1 MNTSGSATSHLSARL
16 FALARPAG
24 VARREFALVAAALGA
39 VGLHVVDDN
48 FLQPESGTA
57 ATGHLLSGL
66 VPLALIAGT
75 AACYGRA
82 RPGFRAVLALVFGV
96 LGVVTGT
103 EAVYYT
109 VNGGASGDDYT
120 GYLSVA
126 SGLLL
131 LGVGCATLWRSRRRD
146 DGRLWRYVRRSL
158 LAAAAAV
165 AVMVV
170 VFPISLA
177 YVVTHTARAEVP
189 RADLGTAYEKVE
201 FTTSDGLLLK
211 GWYIPSK
218 NRAAV
223 IAFPGRS
230 GPQKQARMLARHG
243 YGVLLFDRRGE
254 GESEGDPNVF
264 GWGGERDLL
273 AAAAYLRSRAD
284 IDGSRIGSIGLSVGG
299 EMLIHAAAH
308 SNAFA
313 AIVTEGASGQSLRD
327 ELANPALAR
336 RLLDLPLQLSLTTA
350 VAVLTNELPPPSL
363 RSEVARIAPT
373 PVFFI
378 YGEHGQGG
386 TETRP
391 NNAFYAA
398 AHQPKQIWEVPGG
411 QHIAGITTR
420 PAEYERRVLAF
431 FDHALLPTD

>member
-1 MNTSGSATSHLSARL
+1 MNENAVPTAPRAAVRSRLCVEQAVARV
-16 FALARPAG
+16 ALALIA
-24 VARREFALVAAALGA
+24 
-39 VGLHVVDDN
+39 LHVVDDN
-48 FLQPESGTA
+48 FLQPEPGTA
-57 ATGHLLSGL
+57 ANGHLISAL
-66 VPLALIAGT
+66 VPLGLIA
-75 AACYGRA
+75 AALACDARV
-82 RPGFRAVLALVFGV
+82 RPGFRAVLALGFGV
-96 LGVVTGT
+96 LGVLGGT
-103 EAVYYT
+103 EAAYYT
-109 VNGGASGDDYT
+109 ANGGMSGDDYT

-126 SGLLL
+126 GGLLL
-131 LGVGCATLWRSRRRD
+131 LGVGSVTLWRSRRRN
-146 DGRLWRYVRRSL
+146 DGRQRRYVRRL
-158 LAAAAAV
+158 FLTAAAAV
-165 AVMVV
+165 VVMFVL
-170 VFPISLA
+170 FPISLA

-223 IAFPGRS
+223 IAFPGRT
-230 GPQKQARMLARHG
+230 GPQKQGRMLARHG

-254 GESEGDPNVF
+254 GTSEGDPNVF

-284 IDGSRIGSIGLSVGG
+284 VDDSRIGAIGLSVGG
-299 EMLIHAAAH
+299 EMLIHTAAH
-308 SNAFA
+308 SDAFA
-313 AIVTEGASGQSLRD
+313 AIVTEGASGQSLQD
-327 ELANPALAR
+327 ELANPGLAE
-336 RLLDLPLQLSLTTA
+336 RLLDLPAQLSLTAA
-350 VAVLTNELPPPSL
+350 VAVLTDKLPPPSL
-363 RSEVARIAPT
+363 KSEVARIAPN

-386 TETRP
+386 TETGP

-398 AHQPKQIWEVPGG
+398 AHEPKQIWEVPGG

-431 FDHALLPTD
+431 FDGALLPND